1 MTTVTQENGNYIIR
15 LQKNADIDMSKVY
28 NQSFFSIFPL
38 KGLRVFK
45 DTMYSES
52 NLKDE
57 NEMKPKPQEI
67 LENNPENSD
76 VQDDVINILG
86 KETTPNSYTELPLQT
101 TESHGDISNT
111 NDTNNDD
118 NDNTFYSNLSGYL
131 TKYIPSA
138 FLRNDNQSE
147 IGMKITVP
155 IDVKYPV
162 YTFNDYIR
170 RAHDN
175 DLLNI
180 ENTSLEYDNLY
191 VILRDLFIQFEYLK
205 NIGYVFDK
213 LEINNIVKV
222 QERFLY
228 LDSKNIVIYDKND
241 EQQKGLNTTF
251 LNLVR
256 DLLQL
261 NTEGEVCEQLKNI
274 QYTQLYYFIKR
285 IEREGVMI
293 WI

>member
-1 MTTVTQENGNYIIR
+1 M
-15 LQKNADIDMSKVY
+15 
-28 NQSFFSIFPL
+28 

-147 IGMKITVP
+147 IGMKITIP

-170 RAHDN
+170 RVHDN

-191 VILRDLFIQFEYLK
+191 VILRDLFIQIEYLK
-205 NIGYVFDK
+205 NIGYMFDK
-213 LEINNIVKV
+213 LEINNLVKV

-228 LDSKNIVIYDKND
+228 LDSKNIVIYDEND
-241 EQQKGLNTTF
+241 EQKKGLNTTF